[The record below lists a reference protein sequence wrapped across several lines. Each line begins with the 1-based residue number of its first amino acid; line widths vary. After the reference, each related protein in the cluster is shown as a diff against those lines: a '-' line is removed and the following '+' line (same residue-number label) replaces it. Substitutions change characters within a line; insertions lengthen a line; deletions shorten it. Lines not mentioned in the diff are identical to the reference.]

1 MILALMCLL
10 APSVFAQNAVEAPAK
25 KKISPFVVDA
35 SFNASSENSGKQLYN
50 STLRLAYTPVWRL
63 GVVGEA
69 GSNLML
75 FKKDG
80 IKTWD
85 EALTLGGGLSFR
97 QVPARTSNS
106 GGTAALG
113 ASGLCQDH
121 YLYAAL

>member
-1 MILALMCLL
+1 MKKMILALMCLL

-75 FKKDG
+75 F
-80 IKTWD
+80 
-85 EALTLGGGLSFR
+85 
-97 QVPARTSNS
+97 
-106 GGTAALG
+106 
-113 ASGLCQDH
+113 
-121 YLYAAL
+121 